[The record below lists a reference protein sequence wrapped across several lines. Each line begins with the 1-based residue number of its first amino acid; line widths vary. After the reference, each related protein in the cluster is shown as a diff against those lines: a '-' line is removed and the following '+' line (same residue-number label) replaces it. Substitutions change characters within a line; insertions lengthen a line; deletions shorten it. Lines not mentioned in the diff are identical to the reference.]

1 MNIQSMTG
9 YGMGE
14 AGGLK
19 VEVRSTNHK
28 GLHIQVN
35 LPSYLYYY
43 EPEIRNLVKERFHRG
58 YIEIFFSNQN
68 IDGTKLRINKTL
80 AKGYYE
86 ALVSLKHELSIPEEI
101 GLNILAQQRDI
112 FTVEETE
119 VDIPAFRQALE
130 TALDD
135 LKKMRLKEGK
145 NLLDDIV
152 SRIHSLDNSISQ
164 IEDNRME
171 FVTNARAVLAEKL
184 KSLIGNILID
194 DSRLMQEVAILV
206 ERLDI
211 TEEIVRTKSHLKHME
226 DVFFKSDV
234 VGKKAGFLVQEVHR
248 ELNTIGSKAP
258 GIEISSLLVEMKYEI
273 EKIREQ
279 IQNLQ

>member
-1 MNIQSMTG
+1 
-9 YGMGE
+9 MGE

-58 YIEIFFSNQN
+58 YIEIFFSSQN
-68 IDGTKLRINKTL
+68 IDGTKLKINKTL

-86 ALVSLKHELSIPEEI
+86 ALVSLKQELSITEEI
-101 GLNILAQQRDI
+101 GLNVLAQQRDI

-130 TALDD
+130 AALDD

-145 NLLDDIV
+145 NLVDDIV
-152 SRIHSLDNSISQ
+152 LRIHSLDNNISQ

-171 FVTNARAVLAEKL
+171 FVMNAKAALAEKL

-206 ERLDI
+206 ERSDI

-226 DVFFKSDV
+226 DVFLKSDV

>member
-1 MNIQSMTG
+1 
-9 YGMGE
+9 MGE

-68 IDGTKLRINKTL
+68 IDGTKLKINKTL

-101 GLNILAQQRDI
+101 GLNVLAQQRDI

-130 TALDD
+130 AALDD

-145 NLLDDIV
+145 NLLHDIV

-206 ERLDI
+206 ERSDI

-226 DVFFKSDV
+226 DVFLKSDV

-258 GIEISSLLVEMKYEI
+258 GIAISSLLVEMKYEV

>member
-1 MNIQSMTG
+1 
-9 YGMGE
+9 MGE

-68 IDGTKLRINKTL
+68 IDGTKLKINKTL

-86 ALVSLKHELSIPEEI
+86 ALVSLKQELSITEEI
-101 GLNILAQQRDI
+101 GLNVLAQQRDI
-112 FTVEETE
+112 FTVEEAE
-119 VDIPAFRQALE
+119 IDIPAFRQALE
-130 TALDD
+130 SALDE

-145 NLLDDIV
+145 NLMDDIL
-152 SRIHSLDNSISQ
+152 SRIHSLGNSISQ

-171 FVTNARAVLAEKL
+171 FVMNAKAALAEKL

-206 ERLDI
+206 ERSDI

-226 DVFFKSDV
+226 DVFLKSDV

>member
-1 MNIQSMTG
+1 M
-9 YGMGE
+9 
-14 AGGLK
+14 
-19 VEVRSTNHK
+19 
-28 GLHIQVN
+28 
-35 LPSYLYYY
+35 
-43 EPEIRNLVKERFHRG
+43 
-58 YIEIFFSNQN
+58 
-68 IDGTKLRINKTL
+68 
-80 AKGYYE
+80 
-86 ALVSLKHELSIPEEI
+86 
-101 GLNILAQQRDI
+101 
-112 FTVEETE
+112 
-119 VDIPAFRQALE
+119 
-130 TALDD
+130 
-135 LKKMRLKEGK
+135 
-145 NLLDDIV
+145 DDIV
-152 SRIHSLDNSISQ
+152 SRIHSLDNNISQ

-171 FVTNARAVLAEKL
+171 FVTNAKAVFAEKL

-206 ERLDI
+206 ERSDI

-226 DVFFKSDV
+226 DVFLKSDV